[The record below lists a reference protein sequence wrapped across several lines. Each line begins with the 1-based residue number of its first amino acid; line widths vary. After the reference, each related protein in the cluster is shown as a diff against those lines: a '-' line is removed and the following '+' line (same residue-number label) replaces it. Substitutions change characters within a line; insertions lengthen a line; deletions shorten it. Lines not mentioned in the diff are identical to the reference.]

1 MADKKTT
8 KPTNKKMIDIDADAI
23 AQAQDHA
30 QQLKSD
36 DSARD
41 QMFDS
46 IEKMYLMTW
55 SGGNGKKWSG
65 VDLKISPDARNAT
78 LGAVRLLVATDPI
91 FNVVS
96 TSDKKKDQDKVERI
110 EKAVTRM
117 FESAG
122 RAAGN
127 PIHYD
132 ALLSAILY
140 SEMHMAITS
149 TASLVQAANENGAG
163 VARAERLERITPF
176 IINVWNPMDGHAEFD
191 KLGLSAY
198 YREADTTIGKLRSDF
213 GALLPES
220 TVQKKA
226 TDTTKLYTFYDNQNT
241 VIWTDD
247 GTIVARPHELPFIPV
262 CVQYTE
268 GSSLWDK
275 HEEARQPL
283 LYTLLKSGMWEMQNL
298 VNTVMYSLI
307 RDMGVTPLYKHI
319 TPPAQEGKQLDI
331 DYDRVPG
338 VVHLSA
344 GEDFQPLVNKGLI
357 DPAVQEGLALA
368 TQKVQESTLYP
379 QALGAPVAGD
389 STFSELALLSQS
401 GRLPLTSTQRRGGW
415 GIGQLM
421 EMCLAMMKSDGVGSK
436 TEGID
441 IKPNE
446 IPEYVQIDAKLEVKL
461 PQDKL
466 QQANI
471 AQMITNGENPLVS
484 NEWARSNVLQIGQS
498 GDMDRQIWT
507 EKMANL
513 MVQQFTQQEL
523 QKAQMAQQQQ
533 MMGGQPGPQSPNGMM
548 GQPQPPMPSGQ
559 GQMPPEMQAGP
570 MMPPN
575 QGEGMGGLPPQMAG
589 MMPGAGQGSVP
600 PEGMM

>member
-1 MADKKTT
+1 MADKKQT
-8 KPTNKKMIDIDADAI
+8 KPTNKTAVQLDSTLI

-30 QQLKSD
+30 QQLKAD

-46 IEKMYLMTW
+46 IDKMYLMTW
-55 SGGNGKKWSG
+55 TGGSGKKRSG
-65 VDLKISPDARNAT
+65 VDLKISPDARNAA

-91 FNVVS
+91 FNVVN
-96 TSDKKKDQDKVERI
+96 TSDKKKDQDKIERI

-117 FESAG
+117 FECAG

-149 TASLVQAANENGAG
+149 TASLVQAAKENDVG
-163 VARAERLERITPF
+163 VSRAERLERITPF
-176 IINVWNPMDGHAEFD
+176 VIDVWNPKDGHAEFD
-191 KLGLSAY
+191 RLGLSAY

-213 GALLPES
+213 GALLPE
-220 TVQKKA
+220 TTLQNKV
-226 TDTTKLYTFYDNQNT
+226 TDTVTLKTFYDNENT
-241 VIWTDD
+241 LIWIDQ
-247 GTIVARPHELPFIPV
+247 GTIVARPHGMPFIPV

-298 VNTVMYSLI
+298 VNTVMYTLI
-307 RDMGVTPLYKHI
+307 KDMGVTPLYKHI
-319 TPPAQEGKQLDI
+319 TPNGMDGKELEI

-338 VVHLSA
+338 VVHLA
-344 GEDFQPLVNKGLI
+344 NGEDFQPLVNKGLI

-379 QALGAPVAGD
+379 QALGAPVQGD

-421 EMCLAMMKSDGVGSK
+421 EMCLAMMKADGVGAK
-436 TEGID
+436 VEGID
-441 IKPNE
+441 LKPSE

-471 AQMITNGENPLVS
+471 AQMLTSGENPLVS

-507 EKMANL
+507 ERLANQ
-513 MVQQFTQQEL
+513 MVQMVSQQEL

-533 MMGGQPGPQSPNGMM
+533 MMSGQPGQPSPNGMM
-548 GQPQPPMPSGQ
+548 AQPPSQGMP
-559 GQMPPEMQAGP
+559 PPEMQAGP
-570 MMPPN
+570 MMPPG

-589 MMPGAGQGSVP
+589 MMPGMGEGAVP